1 MRLSLI
7 NVHKRNPDNTVDG
20 SLIQNKMAGSV
31 EEAVEFAKATK
42 AVNGNKI
49 DIAVVDEVTGFWW
62 DGQRMQLVPLA
73 IV

>member
-7 NVHKRNPDNTVDG
+7 NVYKRNTDGTVDG
-20 SLIQNKMAGSV
+20 SLIQNKMAGSI
-31 EEAVEFAKATK
+31 EEAVEFAKQTK

-49 DIAVVDEVTGFWW
+49 DIAVVPEVAGFPW
-62 DGQRMQLVPLA
+62 DGQRMMLVPLA